1 MMIIKE
7 LFLNL
12 LSCREAIDIP
22 RLLLEGLLSDL
33 QDEIL
38 KRVDEEYKDK
48 SVDLFR
54 DFFQEEQAD
63 RKSLK
68 QDYTPDGI
76 SELVS
81 KLAPV
86 GNSLLDVCAG
96 TGALTVSYLAQHK
109 TDFVRCE
116 EFSSRVIPF
125 LVLNL
130 ALRNQESEVIH
141 KDVLTG
147 KIFGVYQIKQGEE
160 YGVISEKEQAEER
173 MFDVVI
179 MNPPYGMLWNPPQ
192 NDVRFNDFGIAP
204 KANSDYAFLLHGF
217 HFLKE
222 KGKLFAIMAQ
232 GILFRGNAEK
242 EIRKNLAL
250 NGYINKIVT
259 LPEKLFLA
267 TSIPVVIVE
276 LNKTRNEDVYF
287 LDASDDVQV
296 RPKQNIMLPEHI
308 EKIVTL
314 AKNRLVVKKKSE
326 LVPIEQIKE
335 NEWTLQNNVYIDTY
349 EAPIV
354 PKSEDVMDKLLT
366 AISETRK
373 AEDEFLQFFKQGL
386 DDFVKITKEEYP
398 NRLDL
403 TEKRLKPMQ
412 EQLEL
417 W

>member
-1 MMIIKE
+1 M
-7 LFLNL
+7 LD
-12 LSCREAIDIP
+12 CREAVDIP
-22 RLLLEGLLSDL
+22 RLLLEGLLSDR

-38 KRVDEEYKDK
+38 RRVDEEYTDK
-48 SVDLFR
+48 TIDLFR

-63 RKSLK
+63 RKNLK

-81 KLAPV
+81 RLAPS
-86 GNSLLDVCAG
+86 GNNLLDVCAG
-96 TGALTVSYLAQHK
+96 TGTLTISYLARHK
-109 TDFVRCE
+109 ADFVRCE

-125 LVLNL
+125 LLLNL
-130 ALRNQESEVIH
+130 ALRNQESEVVH

-147 KIFGVYQIKQGEE
+147 EVFGIYEIKKEE
-160 YGVISEKEQAEER
+160 ERGVISKKEQTESI

-179 MNPPYGMLWNPPQ
+179 MNPPYGMSWVPPQ

-217 HFLKE
+217 HYLKE

-232 GILFRGNAEK
+232 GILFRDKAEK
-242 EIRKNLAL
+242 EIRKNLVT
-250 NGYINKIVT
+250 NGYVNKIVT

-267 TSIPVVIVE
+267 TSIPVVILE

-287 LDASDDVQV
+287 LDASDDVQA
-296 RPKQNIMLPEHI
+296 RPKQNVMLPEHI
-308 EKIVTL
+308 EKIATL

-326 LVPIEQIKE
+326 LVTIEEIKE
-335 NEWTLQNNVYIDTY
+335 KDWTLQNNAYIDTY
-349 EAPIV
+349 EPLVI
-354 PKSEDVMDKLLT
+354 PNSEEVMGKLLT
-366 AISETRK
+366 AMSETRK
-373 AEDEFLQFFKQGL
+373 AEDEFLQFFKKDL
-386 DDFVKITKEEYP
+386 DNFVKLVAEECP
-398 NRLDL
+398 NRLDV